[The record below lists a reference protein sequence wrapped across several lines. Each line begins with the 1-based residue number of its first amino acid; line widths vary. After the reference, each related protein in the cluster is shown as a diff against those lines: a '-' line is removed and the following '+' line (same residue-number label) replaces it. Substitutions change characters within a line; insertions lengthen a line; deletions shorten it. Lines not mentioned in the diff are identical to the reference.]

1 VVDDG
6 ATVSIYFNDVLMCQ
20 VLLENPGVIYESD
33 GTGQEYYGKAT
44 LRNASGK
51 DVLTVENTRINSAGS
66 QIALT
71 TRSQTMEFANL
82 YIAYKGQEAE
92 GSRVETPLGGSTAE
106 ADYTPD
112 QRLVTTLNLGKA
124 PDYIGEETTP
134 DSGNATTPSE
144 TTPEEGT
151 PDGTTPAETQP
162 QGKKGCKSVLALPA
176 LVTLLAAGYALTK
189 RRD

>member
-1 VVDDG
+1 
-6 ATVSIYFNDVLMCQ
+6 
-20 VLLENPGVIYESD
+20 
-33 GTGQEYYGKAT
+33 
-44 LRNASGK
+44 
-51 DVLTVENTRINSAGS
+51 
-66 QIALT
+66 
-71 TRSQTMEFANL
+71 MEFANL

-134 DSGNATTPSE
+134 DSGNVTTPSE

-151 PDGTTPAETQP
+151 PDGNTPAETQP
-162 QGKKGCKSVLALPA
+162 QGKKGCKSILALPA
-176 LVTLLAAGYALTK
+176 LVTLLAAGYALSK

>member
-1 VVDDG
+1 MLTNPVIMTIILECLALLIMKERDALFYVYW
-6 ATVSIYFNDVLMCQ
+6 AAITTVTNI
-20 VLLENPGVIYESD
+20 P
-33 GTGQEYYGKAT
+33 
-44 LRNASGK
+44 
-51 DVLTVENTRINSAGS
+51 
-66 QIALT
+66 
-71 TRSQTMEFANL
+71 ANL

-134 DSGNATTPSE
+134 DSGNVTTPSE

-162 QGKKGCKSVLALPA
+162 QGKKGCKSILALPA
-176 LVTLLAAGYALTK
+176 LVTLLAAGYALSK